1 VKITLRS
8 KKPGTRALSLIEITL
23 VIGVMLTLVSIVTFS
38 VGSIMDWRKGRDAA
52 EKLRAVYLAQKSFL
66 ADQPS
71 KSFATFTDAELI
83 PYLPGRPGAIP
94 VQLGMDGEALV
105 INVQQLPPVF
115 SNGVDRYDPSGS
127 SSDGLWDVGSL

>member
-1 VKITLRS
+1 MKLTRRF
-8 KKPGTRALSLIEITL
+8 KKPGNRALSLIEITL

-38 VGSIMDWRKGRDAA
+38 VGSIMEWRKGRDAA

-83 PYLPGRPGAIP
+83 PYLPGRPGAMP

-105 INVQQLPPVF
+105 INVQQLPPIF
-115 SNGVDRYDPSGS
+115 SNGVDQYDPSGS